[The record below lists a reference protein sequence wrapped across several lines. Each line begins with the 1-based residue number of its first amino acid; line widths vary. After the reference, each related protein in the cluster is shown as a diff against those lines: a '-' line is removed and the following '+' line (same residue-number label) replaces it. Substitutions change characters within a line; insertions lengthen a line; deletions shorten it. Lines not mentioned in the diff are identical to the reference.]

1 MLEKKDLEAIDEM
14 IQKRIGES
22 EARTNARFEAVDKR
36 FEAMDK
42 RFEDME
48 ARMDKRF
55 EDFEARMDKRFEEME
70 QRINKNVLIMMETEF
85 SRRFDLLAENQ
96 QMILEK
102 LVSPARVEKVE
113 EDVQVLKTAVRHLS
127 GEVRE
132 LKAAK

>member
-1 MLEKKDLEAIDEM
+1 MLEPKDLEAIDEM

-22 EARTNARFEAVDKR
+22 ETRTNQSVEEMWQQFIKKVHKR
-36 FEAMDK
+36 FDILE
-42 RFEDME
+42 
-48 ARMDKRF
+48 
-55 EDFEARMDKRFEEME
+55 
-70 QRINKNVLIMMETEF
+70 
-85 SRRFDLLAENQ
+85 ENQ

-113 EDVQVLKTAVRHLS
+113 EDVQVLKTAVRHLN

>member
-1 MLEKKDLEAIDEM
+1 MLEPKDLEAIDEM

-22 EARTNARFEAVDKR
+22 ETRTNQRFEDMQAQMDRR
-36 FEAMDK
+36 FEAMDQ
-42 RFEDME
+42 RFEAME
-48 ARMDKRF
+48 ARMDQ
-55 EDFEARMDKRFEEME
+55 RFEEMW
-70 QRINKNVLIMMETEF
+70 QQINQNVLIMMETEF

-113 EDVQVLKTAVRHLS
+113 EDVQVLKTAVRHLD